1 VVEAPKAEPA
11 KAEPVELPKADP
23 TKAKEVEVEAPLA
36 EPTPPAAPKAAAKS
50 RKADIPDD
58 ERYGES
64 ILREFGAKPLDD
76 PAGGR

>member
-1 VVEAPKAEPA
+1 MVE
-11 KAEPVELPKADP
+11 AEPVELPKAEP
-23 TKAKEVEVEAPLA
+23 TKVKETEPTEAEAPVA

-50 RKADIPDD
+50 RKADIPDE